1 MEVQNLVGMANRIG
15 EFFAGMTDPLEAK
28 ADIASHIRKY
38 WEPRMR
44 TALLGAMEDATT
56 EKLHPLV
63 RAALQ
68 ENRAFLLPQP
78 QPQSQPVAP
87 ARRTALG

>member
-15 EFFAGMTDPLEAK
+15 EFFASMPDPLEAK

-44 TALLGAMEDATT
+44 TALLGALENATT
-56 EKLHPLV
+56 ENLHPLV
-63 RAALQ
+63 RAALL
-68 ENRAFLLPQP
+68 ENRAFLQP
-78 QPQSQPVAP
+78 QTQPHAVAAAP
-87 ARRTALG
+87 RTALG